1 MSEDKSQNSYR
12 LPEKLTIVNAEH
24 LHQMLEEH
32 VSDGQLSEI
41 DGQAVTQVDTAGLQI
56 LLSLKST
63 LRAEGTTLSFVG
75 LSDCL
80 KSAIKQAGLSGEF
93 DL

>member
-1 MSEDKSQNSYR
+1 MSENNSQSSYK

-32 VSDGQLSEI
+32 MNDEQISEI
-41 DGQAVTQVDTAGLQI
+41 DGQAVTHVDTAGLQI
-56 LLSLKST
+56 LLSLKNT
-63 LRAEGTTLSFVG
+63 LRAEGATLSFVG
-75 LSDCL
+75 FSECL

-93 DL
+93 GL